1 MKKRYTTISDFGWL
15 YDVCKEYERIFGEG
29 SLQRCI
35 EFLNNPAFSYGET
48 IKCATKTVEEAVE
61 NASITKTNECRRI
74 WGNHFLKS
82 WGINK
87 ENFQQVVD
95 ISCLSL

>member
-1 MKKRYTTISDFGWL
+1 MEGKMKKRYTTISDFGWL

-35 EFLNNPAFSYGET
+35 EFLNNPAFSYREA

-61 NASITKTNECRRI
+61 NTSITKKMSVEE
-74 WGNHFLKS
+74 FE
-82 WGINK
+82 GII
-87 ENFQQVVD
+87 F
-95 ISCLSL
+95 

>member
-1 MKKRYTTISDFGWL
+1 MEGQNEKRYATISDFERL

-35 EFLNNPAFSYGET
+35 EFLNNPAFSYREA
-48 IKCATKTVEEAVE
+48 IKCATKTVEDAVE

-74 WGNHFLKS
+74 
-82 WGINK
+82 
-87 ENFQQVVD
+87 
-95 ISCLSL
+95 

>member
-1 MKKRYTTISDFGWL
+1 MEGKMKKRYTTISDFGWL

-35 EFLNNPAFSYGET
+35 EFLNNLAFSYREA

-74 WGNHFLKS
+74 WRNHFLKS

-87 ENFQQVVD
+87 ENFQ
-95 ISCLSL
+95 